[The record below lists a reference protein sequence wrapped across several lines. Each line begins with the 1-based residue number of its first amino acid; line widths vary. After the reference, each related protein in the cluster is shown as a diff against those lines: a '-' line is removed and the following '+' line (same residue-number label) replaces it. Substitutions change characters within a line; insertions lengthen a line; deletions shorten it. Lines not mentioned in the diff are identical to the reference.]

1 MRTSLAILNIDRGL
15 AYRGVSGKFECLVS
29 LRMGICG
36 PVWLSSTQTEVWP
49 NLKCTVSLRMV
60 NMRTSL
66 VLLNIDRSLAY
77 LGVSGEF
84 KIVDYAASLAILN
97 IDRGLACIG
106 VFGVFENGEY
116 VDQSGYPQ
124 HRQRSGLLWSVW

>member
-1 MRTSLAILNIDRGL
+1 M
-15 AYRGVSGKFECLVS
+15 S
-29 LRMGICG
+29 LRMG
-36 PVWLSSTQTEVWP
+36 
-49 NLKCTVSLRMV
+49 

-77 LGVSGEF
+77 LGVSSEF
-84 KIVDYAASLAILN
+84 EIGDYAASLAILN